1 MALPEGAVQN
11 PITSFWTVTF
21 STYGSVCLEFFETVT
36 FEKKKK
42 KRKRLV
48 FVNTNLVTLGSD
60 CWELFFWIFAF
71 KTILTG

>member
-42 KRKRLV
+42 EETTSFRKHEL
-48 FVNTNLVTLGSD
+48 SD
-60 CWELFFWIFAF
+60 FR
-71 KTILTG
+71 K